1 MKTYIRFILLSLSVG
16 LLTLPLSAAE
26 TGDNLPARL
35 GVGVHLG
42 FNHSKFAAQFIEC
55 GGSLFAV
62 GGQNPALNRQTIARK
77 QLFCLI
83 FM

>member
-1 MKTYIRFILLSLSVG
+1 MISNQISANQAFGRLFG
-16 LLTLPLSAAE
+16 LIAAFHHFHAACLTASA
-26 TGDNLPARL
+26 
-35 GVGVHLG
+35 GVHLG
-42 FNHSKFAAQFIEC
+42 FNHSKFAAQFVEC
-55 GGSLFAV
+55 GGSFFAV